1 MKIINFSIDRCWH
14 TIYNAH
20 RFLLRPIGEKME
32 IKKTEHYVRWMA
44 ELRDERAKARISN
57 RVFRLANGNPG
68 DAQPVGEG
76 VSEMRIHYGPGYRVY
91 YKKVGLEIVIL
102 LIGGTKS
109 TQSADIALA
118 KKLASNF

>member
-1 MKIINFSIDRCWH
+1 MD
-14 TIYNAH
+14 
-20 RFLLRPIGEKME
+20 
-32 IKKTEHYVRWMA
+32 IKKTEHYINWMA

-68 DAQPVGEG
+68 DTQPVGEG

-91 YKKVGLEIVIL
+91 YKKIGLTIVIL
-102 LIGGTKS
+102 LVGGTKG

-118 KKLASNF
+118 KQLASNFQGGGT